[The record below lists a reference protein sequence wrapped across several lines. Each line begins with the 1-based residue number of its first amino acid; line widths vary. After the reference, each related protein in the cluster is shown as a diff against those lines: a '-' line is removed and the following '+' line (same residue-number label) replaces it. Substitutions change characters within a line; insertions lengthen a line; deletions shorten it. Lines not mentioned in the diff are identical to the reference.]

1 MRNIRLASIAG
12 GVLLGALFSQAFAWS
27 ISGTVQDKATG
38 APLAGVSINSFNYG
52 GIDVKT
58 DDAGAFSIDE
68 SISSL
73 AGVKKYN
80 ANVHFDGF
88 MLSIENIHANVLKVS
103 MIDALGKVVYQ
114 RTLHQVN
121 GFVTL
126 DLSKYMARGV
136 KFARL
141 NTDGANTSYML
152 TNKGALLKEGDPLP
166 SFGFYKDGYQNKN
179 YQMTQENETGVIV
192 QMEKASSNPT
202 SSSSVSSS
210 SKEETVVDCSG
221 KTAKGGKDENLSVT
235 VDGKQ
240 RTFIMHVPSAY
251 KGDKPVPMVV
261 DYHAVTGNGQ
271 GQMNGTTYKAETD
284 PEGVISLYPDG
295 TKSADASKMGPGWNV
310 GPCCSDDD
318 DIAFS
323 RAMIKKVEEI
333 ACIDSKRI
341 YATGF
346 SMGGGMS
353 NHVACF
359 MSDVFAAV
367 APAGMDLN
375 KDNSKDCKPVRPIS
389 IIMFRG
395 TNDQTC
401 RWQGGDSGFN
411 DGMNFL
417 GAEGNFKFWGEKN
430 GCDVSSEI
438 KNSDGCREYTGCKD
452 GVRVVLCVDKNVGAG
467 GFMGGGPD
475 GHAQGD
481 GKIGWPFLKEFSLP

>member
-1 MRNIRLASIAG
+1 M
-12 GVLLGALFSQAFAWS
+12 
-27 ISGTVQDKATG
+27 
-38 APLAGVSINSFNYG
+38 
-52 GIDVKT
+52 
-58 DDAGAFSIDE
+58 
-68 SISSL
+68 
-73 AGVKKYN
+73 
-80 ANVHFDGF
+80 
-88 MLSIENIHANVLKVS
+88 
-103 MIDALGKVVYQ
+103 
-114 RTLHQVN
+114 
-121 GFVTL
+121 
-126 DLSKYMARGV
+126 
-136 KFARL
+136 
-141 NTDGANTSYML
+141 
-152 TNKGALLKEGDPLP
+152 
-166 SFGFYKDGYQNKN
+166 
-179 YQMTQENETGVIV
+179 
-192 QMEKASSNPT
+192 
-202 SSSSVSSS
+202 
-210 SKEETVVDCSG
+210 DCSG